1 MIVAALRHGSTLW
14 NEAGRMQGRHDEPLS
29 PAGRAQVAAWRL
41 PPTLEAPVRWLS
53 SPLARA
59 VETARL
65 VGGTEPLRV
74 PALVEMDWGEWEG
87 RTLGELDAAFGD
99 AFRRNAA
106 AGLDF
111 RPPGGESP
119 REVRERVLRWLL
131 ALPPA
136 EGTTVAVTHNG
147 VIRALLSAAT
157 GWDMTGKPPLRLRRD
172 ALHRFDVVAGR
183 IALRE
188 ANVPLLPDTAAAPLR

>member
-1 MIVAALRHGSTLW
+1 MIVALLRHGSTHW
-14 NEAGRMQGRHDEPLS
+14 NESGRMQGRCDVPLS
-29 PAGRAQVAAWRL
+29 ALGRTQVLRWRM
-41 PPTLEAPVRWLS
+41 PPGIGAPLRWLS

-65 VGGTEPLRV
+65 VGGTEPVCV

-87 RTLGELDAAFGD
+87 RTLAALDAEFGD

-119 REVRERVLRWLL
+119 REVRARALRWLQ
-131 ALPPA
+131 ALP
-136 EGTTVAVTHNG
+136 
-147 VIRALLSAAT
+147 R
-157 GWDMTGKPPLRLRRD
+157 
-172 ALHRFDVVAGR
+172 VAGR
-183 IALRE
+183 QWR
-188 ANVPLLPDTAAAPLR
+188 